1 VLFCADSSTF
11 FFFDFM
17 MVRTR
22 KMVAVPITNMTAIIL
37 NLLDFMEAVALEAAR
52 DDDDDD
58 VVVAVT
64 SGMDVDARRDMFT
77 FSKIN

>member
-1 VLFCADSSTF
+1 MGATF
-11 FFFDFM
+11 
-17 MVRTR
+17 VVISRER
-22 KMVAVPITNMTAIIL
+22 
-37 NLLDFMEAVALEAAR
+37 R
-52 DDDDDD
+52 WGDDDDDD